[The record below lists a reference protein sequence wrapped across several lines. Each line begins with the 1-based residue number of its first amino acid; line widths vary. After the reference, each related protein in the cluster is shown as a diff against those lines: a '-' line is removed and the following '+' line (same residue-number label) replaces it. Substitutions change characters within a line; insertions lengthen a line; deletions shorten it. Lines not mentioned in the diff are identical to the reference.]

1 MSVSLR
7 GKPSAA
13 IPDFLLTTPESLE
26 AILISRVTDPHV
38 LLRSVRTVIV
48 DELHAF
54 AGDDRGTHLN
64 AVLARIS
71 RIAGR
76 ELQRIGLSATIGNPD
91 ELLDWLAAG
100 NSGPRRV
107 IAAGDPPGTSEVVI
121 DHVGSLSNAAHVVAG
136 LHGGQKRLVFCDS
149 RARVEELA
157 TALRERD
164 VVTFVSH
171 GSLGVD
177 ERRRAE
183 EAFAT
188 ATDCVIV
195 ATSTLELGLDVGD
208 LDRVIQIDAP
218 GTVAAFLQR
227 MGRTGR
233 RPGIA
238 RNTLF
243 LATTDEALLVAAS
256 ITTLAAAG
264 EIEPIAPPPLPYHL
278 FAQQLLAMSLQERRI
293 SLGES
298 VAELLAVPPFDDLDR
313 DEAGL
318 VARFLVDQEWLT
330 GDDGL
335 VSAGPE
341 SERTLGYRHFAELTS
356 SFTADPEISVRY
368 GQLEVGRVHPLTFP
382 RRDER
387 SWHVLLGGRTWHVES
402 IDWRR
407 RIAHA
412 VPATG
417 AGKSRW
423 RGDARALPAAI
434 CRQMCAVLAGS
445 DPPARLSKRGSDRLA
460 NLRRE
465 FTWADCDS
473 TTVVGSADE
482 TRWWTFAGLRANDQL
497 RAALGPL
504 AAGAQAADNLS
515 IELATGTPPDAIAAR
530 LEPLRSDP
538 YDGINSRL
546 DGRAADLKFAEC
558 LPPRI
563 ADAVVRHRAA
573 DVDSVA
579 DVLGQSRRSVTRTT

>member
-1 MSVSLR
+1 MPVLSRVLSEDWRGLSVLYVCPLRALLNNLEPRVRGLAELVGRRASLWHGDVSQPARKAIR
-7 GKPSAA
+7 GDT
-13 IPDFLLTTPESLE
+13 PDFLLTTPESLE

-298 VAELLAVPPFDDLDR
+298 VAE
-313 DEAGL
+313 
-318 VARFLVDQEWLT
+318 
-330 GDDGL
+330 
-335 VSAGPE
+335 
-341 SERTLGYRHFAELTS
+341 
-356 SFTADPEISVRY
+356 
-368 GQLEVGRVHPLTFP
+368 
-382 RRDER
+382 
-387 SWHVLLGGRTWHVES
+387 
-402 IDWRR
+402 
-407 RIAHA
+407 
-412 VPATG
+412 
-417 AGKSRW
+417 
-423 RGDARALPAAI
+423 
-434 CRQMCAVLAGS
+434 VLAFRFSTIWPGTRRAGWLGS
-445 DPPARLSKRGSDRLA
+445 WSTRSGSQ
-460 NLRRE
+460 E
-465 FTWADCDS
+465 M
-473 TTVVGSADE
+473 TVS
-482 TRWWTFAGLRANDQL
+482 
-497 RAALGPL
+497 
-504 AAGAQAADNLS
+504 
-515 IELATGTPPDAIAAR
+515 
-530 LEPLRSDP
+530 
-538 YDGINSRL
+538 
-546 DGRAADLKFAEC
+546 
-558 LPPRI
+558 
-563 ADAVVRHRAA
+563 
-573 DVDSVA
+573 
-579 DVLGQSRRSVTRTT
+579 SRRGRSLSAHSATDTSRS